1 MADVANDKRMDAR
14 FRAMLSAFPVAPP
27 REWGS
32 REEILKAE
40 STPEVQ
46 ERMAA
51 MKAMLSMFDN
61 EETAPS
67 AGLDTS
73 VHEIVSSPDGN
84 SVKLQLFRPKGQEAV
99 PCVYYIHGG
108 GMEALSCFDGLYR
121 AWGRTIANMG
131 VAVAMIDFRNSIHP
145 SSAPEVAP
153 YPAGLND
160 CVSGLRWVSD
170 NAATLGIDST
180 RIIVAGESGGGNL
193 SIATVMRLRREGEA
207 GRVKGLYALC
217 PYIAG
222 AWPDPRYPSSEE
234 NNGILIQVHGNRGRI
249 GYGIGA
255 YDAKDPLAWP
265 GFASVE
271 DVKGFPPTFISVNEC
286 DPLRDEGIAFFRLLV
301 EAGVPAQA
309 RTVLGTPHGA
319 ELLVHLAPEIS
330 RQTAASMV
338 QFLHEVAR

>member
-1 MADVANDKRMDAR
+1 MADAADDRRMDAR
-14 FRAMLSAFPVAPP
+14 YRAMLAALPVAPP
-27 REWGS
+27 RDWAS
-32 REEILKAE
+32 REALLEAE
-40 STPEVQ
+40 SAPSVR
-46 ERMAA
+46 ERMET
-51 MKAMLSMFDN
+51 MKAMLAMFDN

-67 AGLDTS
+67 SGLDVQ
-73 VHEIVSSPDGN
+73 VHEIVSAPDGN
-84 SVKLQLFRPKGQEAV
+84 RVKLQVFRPRGQEAM

-131 VAVAMIDFRNSIHP
+131 LAVAMIDFRNSVHP

-170 NAATLGIDST
+170 NAATLGVDPA

-193 SIATVMRLRREGEA
+193 SIATVMRLLREGEV

-222 AWPDPRYPSSEE
+222 AWPDPRYPSSDE
-234 NNGILIQVHGNRGRI
+234 NNGILIQVHGNRGRTA
-249 GYGIGA
+249 YGIA
-255 YDAKDPLAWP
+255 AFEAKDPLAWP
-265 GFASVE
+265 GFAGVE

-319 ELLVHLAPEIS
+319 ELLVHLAPEVS
-330 RQTAASMV
+330 RQTAASIAR
-338 QFLHEVAR
+338 FLHEVAG